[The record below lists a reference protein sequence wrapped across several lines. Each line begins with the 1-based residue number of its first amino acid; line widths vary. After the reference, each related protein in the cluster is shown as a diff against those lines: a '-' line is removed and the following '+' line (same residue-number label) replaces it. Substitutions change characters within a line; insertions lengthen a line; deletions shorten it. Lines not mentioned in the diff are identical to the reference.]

1 MDGHQKITFPFFACL
16 SDHHLMYLFKICK
29 IIFIGK
35 LRGIGNWNSVSL
47 PVGYLASFP
56 YESNYKVF
64 FDSVLGRVWT
74 TKPSSV

>member
-16 SDHHLMYLFKICK
+16 SDHHLIYLFKICK

-47 PVGYLASFP
+47 PVEYLASFP

-74 TKPSSV
+74 TKPSFV